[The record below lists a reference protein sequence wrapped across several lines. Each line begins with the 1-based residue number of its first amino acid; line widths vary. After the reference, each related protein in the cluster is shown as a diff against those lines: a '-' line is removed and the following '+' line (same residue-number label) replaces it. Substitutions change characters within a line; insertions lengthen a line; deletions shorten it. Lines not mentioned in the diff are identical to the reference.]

1 MTFWGLDVNTLKRQN
16 NVSTPLWIVAG
27 LYMSPDAQKLGFD
40 AQKFI
45 GADGFGSRWIIPTI
59 NLGIN
64 THLYIVTKNK
74 IVQQLDLSHRLD
86 LALISSFALM
96 SKQILQQSG

>member
-27 LYMSPDAQKLGFD
+27 LYMGPDAQKLGFD

-45 GADGFGSRWIIPTI
+45 GADGFGSR
-59 NLGIN
+59 
-64 THLYIVTKNK
+64 
-74 IVQQLDLSHRLD
+74 
-86 LALISSFALM
+86 
-96 SKQILQQSG
+96 